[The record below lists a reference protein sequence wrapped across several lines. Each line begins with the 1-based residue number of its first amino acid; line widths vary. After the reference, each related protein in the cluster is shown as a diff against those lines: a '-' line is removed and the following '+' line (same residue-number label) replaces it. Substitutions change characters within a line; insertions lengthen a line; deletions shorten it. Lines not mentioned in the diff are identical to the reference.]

1 MKPFPEALAM
11 LEAPKLYLDNV
22 NIVVV
27 GLGYV
32 GLPLAAEF
40 GKRYPTIGFDI
51 SDTRI
56 AELRAGVDRTGEVD
70 DLSASPHLS
79 FASDLEQIRNCN
91 VYIIAVPT
99 PVDSDMR
106 PDLTPL
112 LRASETVGKVISPGD
127 VVVYE
132 STVYPGA
139 TEEDCIPVVEQTSG
153 LVFNRDFFAGY
164 SPERINPGDRSRPV
178 TKIVKVTSG
187 STPETAQFV
196 DDLYASIIE
205 AGTFKATSIKVAE
218 ASKVVENTQR
228 DVNIA
233 LVNELSIVL
242 SRLGIDTADVIEAAS
257 TKWNFMRLQPGLV
270 GGHCIGVDPYYL
282 LHRAMRAGHVPD
294 IIRTA
299 REINNGM
306 ARQVVQRLARAM
318 IAKSIA
324 VNGARV
330 LVLGATF
337 KENCPDIRNTKVV
350 DMLAAM
356 TEWGMI
362 PSLSDP
368 LADPAE
374 LQHEYG
380 VSLVEPEKGAYDV
393 VVLAVPHAEFLSD
406 GAETLRKWLKPGG
419 LVFDMKAVLPR
430 DQADLR
436 L

>member
-1 MKPFPEALAM
+1 MREALI
-11 LEAPKLYLDNV
+11 PVLDNV
-22 NIVVV
+22 NIAVI

-32 GLPLAAEF
+32 GLPLAVEF
-40 GKRYPTIGFDI
+40 GKKYPTTGFDI
-51 SDTRI
+51 SEGRI
-56 AELRAGVDRTGEVD
+56 AELRSGIDRTGEVE
-70 DLSASPHLS
+70 DLSASPQLS
-79 FASDLEQIRNCN
+79 FASDLEKIRDCN

-99 PVDSDMR
+99 PVDTDMR

-112 LRASETVGKVISPGD
+112 LRASETVGKVISAGD
-127 VVVYE
+127 VVIYE

-164 SPERINPGDRSRPV
+164 SPERINPGDRARPV

-196 DDLYASIIE
+196 DDLYASIVE
-205 AGTFKATSIKVAE
+205 AGTFKASSIKVAE

-242 SRLGIDTADVIEAAS
+242 SQLGIDTADVIEAAS

-282 LHRAMRAGHVPD
+282 LHRAMRAGHIPD
-294 IIRTA
+294 IIRKA
-299 REINNGM
+299 REINDGM
-306 ARQVVQRLARAM
+306 ARQVVQRLVRTM
-318 IAKSIA
+318 IAKSIP

-350 DMLAAM
+350 DMVVAM
-356 TEWGMI
+356 SQWGMV
-362 PSLSDP
+362 PSLTDP

-374 LQHEYG
+374 LAHEYG
-380 VSLVEPEKGAYDV
+380 VSLIEPQEAGYDV
-393 VVLAVPHAEFLSD
+393 VVLAVPHAEFLNGDAGSI
-406 GAETLRKWLKPGG
+406 RKWLKADG